1 MKQPTV
7 SRGKTPAKIPSAAQS
22 KKPAP
27 PLRASETREVP
38 RMPATSASALQ
49 ALALET
55 LKTSDDEVLGG
66 LDGVSAPSSS
76 SSSPDVERSDATE
89 ELASDSAGPP
99 AAPEPSSPASAS
111 IQVNLEDEELED
123 KPPAHSAA
131 AGTAV
136 STAASPASPP
146 KHLFGA
152 TTEDDVNAVAT
163 ADLSDF
169 ESGVDDEDVTDDN
182 VVASDE
188 VDDIEGVEMNEGDL
202 DTGMFDLT
210 DDDLRNIA
218 ESGWVAYDEEQS
230 GNLQVDAA
238 TDYYGGQCGPT
249 RSVIA
254 YADSPLGMC
263 FYFLPKQLCIRIA
276 EATDRYRRQNIS
288 AMARSRR
295 EKLLAPQIKDPR
307 VSVANL
313 EEIEADLT
321 KFKPIQVDE
330 IVHVVALLFARAVA
344 PIRDGLV
351 HQWYSYLDWHVA
363 KHDVYGEQFCT
374 SWEAADEDHED
385 MDDFNL
391 DELHDAL
398 DDAALID
405 DTFLDCVAA
414 QATTIGSPS
423 GRDINLS
430 EVPACAQELE
440 NEYGSLASFSTT
452 SAATD
457 LVSFIS
463 KYTNG
468 ASTIVYGTSYG
479 TVLVERLIHL
489 NPPHV
494 TGYVLD
500 GIATSS
506 GSSADK
512 FMSASK
518 CDVDFGVV
526 GDCFL
531 ELCSQDATCS
541 SRFKKPNTLPKTL
554 RGLERQEFRRVPSF
568 GNTFAYAWHI
578 ADGPGDAKI
587 NSPIIYR
594 LKRCEA
600 MDVDVMSQFIN
611 YFNAYAG
618 AATQDD
624 AFYSPLLFNLIA
636 FSEMYETPQPSQAEM
651 DKRFN
656 NALLSAGANAVP
668 PLYCAFSK
676 EKSTACNEFNYG
688 NYAANGIIYEHDEY
702 WNKSAKIPSHAS
714 VLLLSSK
721 LDAQTP
727 HEYAEYLLEA
737 LDGDNK
743 ELVTFNNAVHGV
755 VMSTQLDSSE
765 GWTPTCGTK
774 ILASFVT
781 NKGSLK
787 GLDKSCIEEMPAFNL
802 TLPIEYQATYFST
815 DDVYDGALNSSL
827 SSSA

>member
-1 MKQPTV
+1 MIDIFVKRVVATNGNP
-7 SRGKTPAKIPSAAQS
+7 KI
-22 KKPAP
+22 
-27 PLRASETREVP
+27 
-38 RMPATSASALQ
+38 ATNVWFLQ
-49 ALALET
+49 
-55 LKTSDDEVLGG
+55 GG
-66 LDGVSAPSSS
+66 PGYSSS
-76 SSSPDVERSDATE
+76 SLESSM
-89 ELASDSAGPP
+89 L
-99 AAPEPSSPASAS
+99 
-111 IQVNLEDEELED
+111 
-123 KPPAHSAA
+123 
-131 AGTAV
+131 
-136 STAASPASPP
+136 
-146 KHLFGA
+146 
-152 TTEDDVNAVAT
+152 
-163 ADLSDF
+163 DLY
-169 ESGVDDEDVTDDN
+169 T
-182 VVASDE
+182 
-188 VDDIEGVEMNEGDL
+188 
-202 DTGMFDLT
+202 
-210 DDDLRNIA
+210 
-218 ESGWVAYDEEQS
+218 
-230 GNLQVDAA
+230 
-238 TDYYGGQCGPT
+238 
-249 RSVIA
+249 
-254 YADSPLGMC
+254 
-263 FYFLPKQLCIRIA
+263 
-276 EATDRYRRQNIS
+276 
-288 AMARSRR
+288 
-295 EKLLAPQIKDPR
+295 
-307 VSVANL
+307 
-313 EEIEADLT
+313 
-321 KFKPIQVDE
+321 
-330 IVHVVALLFARAVA
+330 
-344 PIRDGLV
+344 
-351 HQWYSYLDWHVA
+351 YLDGTVN
-363 KHDVYGEQFCT
+363 VYT
-374 SWEAADEDHED
+374 
-385 MDDFNL
+385 MDYRGTGRS
-391 DELHDAL
+391 
-398 DDAALID
+398 
-405 DTFLDCVAA
+405 TFLDCVAA
-414 QATTIGSPS
+414 QVTTSGSPS
-423 GRDINLS
+423 GRDIDLS

-512 FMSASK
+512 FMSMSK
-518 CDVDFGVV
+518 RDVDFGVV
-526 GDCFL
+526 GDRFL
-531 ELCSQDATCS
+531 ELCSQDAICS

-554 RGLERQEFRRVPSF
+554 RGLKTDFAKDPNSTCATLLNSVKNFGEFPPSATLSITL
-568 GNTFAYAWHI
+568 GTLLTDPEMRKLI
-578 ADGPGDAKI
+578 P
-587 NSPIIYR
+587 PIVYR

-600 MDVDVMSQFIN
+600 MDVDVLSQFIN
-611 YFNAYAG
+611 NFNAG

-624 AFYSPLLFNLIA
+624 AFYSPLLLNLIA
-636 FSEMYETPQPSQAEM
+636 FSEMYETPQPSKAEM
-651 DKRFN
+651 EKRFN
-656 NALLSAGANAVP
+656 SALLSTTAFWLS

-676 EKSTACNEFNYG
+676 EKSTACNEFNHG

-727 HEYAEYLLEA
+727 DEYAEYLLEA

-743 ELVTFNNAVHGV
+743 ELVTFNSSVHCV